1 MKPKKCKQC
10 GDTFQ
15 PARSMQRVCGIEC
28 ARADATKQREKTAA
42 KAERAEKRE
51 TRAKLDA
58 MRTRP
63 QLVKAAQTAF
73 NSYIRAR
80 DSGRT
85 CISCGTP
92 LMAESVG
99 GGYDCGHYRSV
110 GSAPHLR
117 FDERNA
123 HGQCKHCNR
132 HLAGNHVAYRA
143 GLIQRIGAQQVAELE
158 ADQELRRW
166 SRDDLTEM
174 AVRFRR
180 QARSMGI
187 AKPKSTH
194 QIPEKRYNQSN

>member
-1 MKPKKCKQC
+1 MKPKNCKQC
-10 GDTFQ
+10 GETFQ

-28 ARADATKQREKTAA
+28 ARAEAADKRQRDAEKAA
-42 KAERAEKRE
+42 KADRRE
-51 TRAKLDA
+51 TRARLDA

-73 NSYIRAR
+73 NAYIRAR
-80 DSGRT
+80 DAGLP
-85 CISCGTP
+85 CISCGVS
-92 LMAESVG
+92 LVAEAVG

-158 ADQELRRW
+158 ADQEPRRW
-166 SRDDLTEM
+166 SRDELIEM

-180 QARSMGI
+180 MERE
-187 AKPKSTH
+187 AKKH
-194 QIPEKRYNQSN
+194 ASNT